1 MVIEFADFEK
11 VDMRVGR
18 IVSVEEALSRKPT
31 YRFHVD
37 FGPEIGV
44 KVSCAALRNYPK
56 EALLNQLVIA
66 VVNFPPKKMGP
77 EISEV
82 LLLGVPTLDGDGVI
96 HLQPQQEAA
105 LGARV
110 F

>member
-1 MVIEFADFEK
+1 MVIDFADFEK

-18 IVSVEEALSRKPT
+18 ILTVEDALSRKPT
-31 YRFHVD
+31 YRFTVD
-37 FGPEIGV
+37 FGPEIGI

-56 EALLNQLVIA
+56 EALVNRLVIA

-77 EISEV
+77 EKSEV
-82 LLLGVPTLDGDGVI
+82 LILGVPTLDGEGVI

-105 LGARV
+105 VGSRV